1 VIRLKDGETNLLA
14 GLLRRDERRSLRG
27 IPGITKIP
35 ILRDLFASNDK
46 QLQEKDIIFTIT
58 PHILRTPNI
67 TAEDLAPI
75 WIGTEDDVRLKTA
88 PPISVFDSSQRKEE
102 KTIED
107 IINENTPEK
116 TEQPAPQPKPVVPPS
131 PIPQKNSQQ
140 EKEQKPVENP
150 APPAPSVVKPAE
162 PVTTEPSPAEEES
175 REASAVSLSFLSPN
189 TNPKV
194 EQDVILHLRAENA
207 SQLANAFLFL
217 EYDPTAVQVKD
228 VLQGAFMTP
237 GAFAKSFD
245 NGRGTININATHVP
259 SDVSAGVIATIVLK
273 VLKPGQTTIKLNS
286 AVLRTENAGVIP
298 VTFVPFTLMA
308 E

>member
-1 VIRLKDGETNLLA
+1 
-14 GLLRRDERRSLRG
+14 LRG

-75 WIGTEDDVRLKTA
+75 WIGTEDDVRLKNA
-88 PPISVFDSSQRKEE
+88 PPISVFDTSQRKEE

-107 IINENTPEK
+107 LIKEQTPQK
-116 TEQPAPQPKPVVPPS
+116 TEQPAPQTKPVVPPA
-131 PIPQKNSQQ
+131 PIPQENPPQV
-140 EKEQKPVENP
+140 KEQKPVENMTQ
-150 APPAPSVVKPAE
+150 PPPSVVKPAE
-162 PVTTEPSPAEEES
+162 PVTPGPSPAEEES

-207 SQLANAFLFL
+207 GQLANAFLFL
-217 EYDPTAVQVKD
+217 EYDPTAIQVKD

-259 SDVSAGVIATIVLK
+259 SNVGAGVIATIVLK

-286 AVLRTENAGVIP
+286 AVLRTENASVIP